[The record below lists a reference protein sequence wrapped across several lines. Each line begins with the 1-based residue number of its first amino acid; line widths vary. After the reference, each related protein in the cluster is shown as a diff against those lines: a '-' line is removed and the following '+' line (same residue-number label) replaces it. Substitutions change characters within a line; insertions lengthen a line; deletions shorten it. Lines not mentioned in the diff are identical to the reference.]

1 MTQRLKT
8 FSLHGLNK
16 KIKMNDRINKLW
28 EQAARRDDLMD
39 QTRHERFAESI
50 IRECAGIVDNHGRW
64 ILYDK
69 LAVKI
74 KKDFGIE

>member
-1 MTQRLKT
+1 MH
-8 FSLHGLNK
+8 FLHHGTNK
-16 KIKMNDRINKLW
+16 KIKMNARINKLW
-28 EQAARRDDLMD
+28 ELAAQRNDVMD

-50 IRECAGIVDNHGRW
+50 IRECASIVDNHGRW